1 MRSDLFLSDGYGP
14 FPDGDDKALEWL
26 FVSVVAVGVGAG
38 LVFTGLDA
46 HVEYVLTNPA
56 GYAGLSAASNGSTGD
71 GVVFTQDQLQGIE
84 FSTKNRIGYDTV
96 GDEIGICGDLR
107 SDGSVSELRVAD
119 GFEETSRT
127 SVTFSCANPRSLILH
142 SQPGYSDQQ
151 SAEDK
156 SFKGEFAPEISCIVY
171 SEPVVSPL
179 GGLEGIN
186 CFEAGTDNSV
196 SVSVE

>member
-1 MRSDLFLSDGYGP
+1 VVDSPL
-14 FPDGDDKALEWL
+14 PDGSDAWMEWL
-26 FVSVVAVGVGAG
+26 FVGSVALLVASGM
-38 LVFTGLDA
+38 VFTGLDA

-56 GYAGLSAASNGSTGD
+56 GYAGLSAASNGSSGG
-71 GVVFTQDQLQGIE
+71 GVVFTQSQLQGIE

-107 SDGSVSELRVAD
+107 GDGSVTDLRVAD

-127 SVTFSCANPRSLILH
+127 SVTFGCAQPRSLIMH
-142 SQPGYSDQQ
+142 SQPGYSSQQ

-156 SFKGEFAPEISCIVY
+156 SFDGEFRPEVSCIVY
-171 SEPVVSPL
+171 SQPVVSPL

-186 CFEAGTDNSV
+186 CFEAGTDRTV
-196 SVSVE
+196 SVSVK